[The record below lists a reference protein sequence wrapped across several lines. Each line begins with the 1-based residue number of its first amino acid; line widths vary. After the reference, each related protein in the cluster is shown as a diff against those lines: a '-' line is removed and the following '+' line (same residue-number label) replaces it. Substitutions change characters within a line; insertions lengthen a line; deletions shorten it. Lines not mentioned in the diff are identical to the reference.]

1 MTRAYVLRIAASSE
15 RDLPACVGSG
25 LVVIGWP
32 EAKGLVQIQ
41 DWLQFREIVH
51 QSYFASEEGRRK
63 AGAAGGH
70 LFRFIHQVAIG
81 DLLVVP
87 APNRQF
93 YVAMVEGPVV
103 AVGQNDIG
111 YQRRVTWLN
120 DGKPIERQLARA
132 ALQSR
137 MKVYGTTADASDLV
151 EDIAEVLGL
160 AKSLRSGEMPAFE
173 MDVRRQILGGV
184 LDQLRN
190 GRLDSYKF
198 ERFVQLVLSSMGA
211 TATITPRALDKGD
224 DIVAKLHPLGGLFEM
239 TLVVQVKHYSRIDEA
254 LQPEVLGQL
263 LDGMKAQSATL
274 GAVVTVGII
283 SEETHARAN
292 ELADEGYTIVLIDG
306 EQLSELYLNW
316 CVGVRGEAGRE
327 LV

>member
-15 RDLPACVGSG
+15 RDLTACVGSG
-25 LVVIGWP
+25 VVVIGWP
-32 EAKGLVQIQ
+32 EARGLIHIQ

-51 QSYFASEEGRRK
+51 QSYFAPEEGRRK

-87 APNRQF
+87 APNKQF
-93 YVAMVEGPVV
+93 YVAMVEGMPS

-111 YQRRVTWLN
+111 YQRRVKWLN
-120 DGKPIERQLARA
+120 DGKPIERQLAGA

-151 EDIAEVLGL
+151 EDIEDALGL
-160 AKSLRSGEMPAFE
+160 ANRLRPGEIPAFE
-173 MDVRRQILGGV
+173 MDVRQQILGGI

-198 ERFVQLVLSSMGA
+198 ERLVHLVLSCMGA
-211 TATITPRALDKGD
+211 TATITPRPLDRGD

-254 LQPEVLGQL
+254 LQPQVLDQL
-263 LDGMKAQSATL
+263 LEGMKAQSATM

-283 SEETHARAN
+283 SEEAHARAN
-292 ELADEGYTIVLIDG
+292 ALADEGYTIVLIDG

-316 CVGVRGEAGRE
+316 CVGGRGEAGRE